1 MPTKPSYA
9 KLSVSA
15 VFEGS
20 TTSAEIASFITEKY
34 GKCSMKCLNKAIE
47 KNQNAGI
54 MIQVTQAGHT
64 RLDISEEK
72 KRYLRR
78 KKKKADPNRSLKPLT
93 GYNMYVRSRISSRE
107 DPNIPIT
114 ELMKEIARR
123 WMTMTGEQKQDY
135 KDQAAA
141 ANLLR

>member
-1 MPTKPSYA
+1 
-9 KLSVSA
+9 
-15 VFEGS
+15 
-20 TTSAEIASFITEKY
+20 
-34 GKCSMKCLNKAIE
+34 
-47 KNQNAGI
+47 